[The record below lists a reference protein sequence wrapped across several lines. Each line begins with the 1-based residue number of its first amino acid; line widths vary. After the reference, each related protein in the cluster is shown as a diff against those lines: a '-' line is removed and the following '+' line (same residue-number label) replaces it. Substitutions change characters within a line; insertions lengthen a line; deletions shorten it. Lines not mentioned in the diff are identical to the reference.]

1 MLTVDFDRLAVVPGQ
16 RLIDIGCGAG
26 RHAFEAYRRGA
37 DVVALDQDT
46 DGLADVERMF
56 TAMAESETIVEDGRA
71 RTVRGDALG
80 LPYPDG
86 HFDRVIASE
95 ILEHLPEDEKAMM
108 ELARVLKPGGLAAI
122 TVPRWLPE
130 RVCWLLSDAYHR
142 VEGGH
147 VRIYRADELATKLT
161 EAGLH
166 PLHREHAHA
175 LHAPY
180 WWLKCAVGVDRE
192 SHPLTRAYHQLLVW
206 DMMRGPWLTRTA
218 ESLLDPVIGKSLVL
232 YLAKPEVPVASR

>member
-16 RLIDIGCGAG
+16 RLIDVGCGAG

-37 DVVALDQDT
+37 DVIALDQDT
-46 DGLADVERMF
+46 DELAGVERMF
-56 TAMAESETIVEDGRA
+56 GAMAEGETIAAGGRA
-71 RTVRGDALG
+71 ATVRGDALG

-95 ILEHLPEDEKAMM
+95 ILEHIPEDEKAIM
-108 ELARVLKPGGLAAI
+108 ELARVLKPGGTAAI

-130 RVCWLLSDAYHR
+130 RVCWLLSDAYHE

-147 VRIYRADELATKLT
+147 VRIYRADELVAKLT
-161 EAGLH
+161 DAGLR
-166 PLHREHAHA
+166 PLHRQHAHA

-192 SHPLTRAYHQLLVW
+192 SHPLTTAYHRLLVW
-206 DMMRGPWLTRTA
+206 DMMRKPWLTRTV
-218 ESLLDPVIGKSLVL
+218 ENLLDPLVGKSVVL
-232 YLAKPEVPVASR
+232 YLAKPETPVAPA

>member
-1 MLTVDFDRLAVVPGQ
+1 MLTVDFDRLAVLPGQ

-46 DGLADVERMF
+46 DGLADVETMF
-56 TAMAESETIVEDGRA
+56 AAMAETETLAEGGQA
-71 RTVRGDALG
+71 TTVRGDALG

-95 ILEHLPEDEKAMM
+95 ILEHIPEDEKAIM

-130 RVCWLLSDAYHR
+130 RVCWLLSDSYHQ

-147 VRIYRADELATKLT
+147 VRIYRADELAAQLSG
-161 EAGLH
+161 AGLR
-166 PLHREHAHA
+166 PLHRQHAHA

-192 SHPLTRAYHQLLVW
+192 THPLTKAYHQLLVW
-206 DMMRGPWLTRTA
+206 DMMRKPWLTRTV
-218 ESLLDPVIGKSLVL
+218 ESLLDPVIGKSVVL
-232 YLAKPEVPVASR
+232 YLAKPETADAAV